1 MRKLDDD
8 GMRKLDDD
16 GMRNLLIAIVEQTV
30 KDYSDKNPGVR
41 SHASQFLNSEFFV
54 DICDILGLD
63 STVIKDI
70 LKKRGYKKCKKSNL
84 K

>member
-1 MRKLDDD
+1 MRKVDDN
-8 GMRKLDDD
+8 GVK
-16 GMRNLLIAIVEQTV
+16 NLLAAIVHQAIR
-30 KDYSDKNPGVR
+30 DYNIGNPGVR

-63 STVIKDI
+63 SSNIKDI
-70 LKKRGYKKCKKSNL
+70 LQKRGYKKCKKSNL

>member
-8 GMRKLDDD
+8 GVK
-16 GMRNLLIAIVEQTV
+16 NLLGAIINQAV
-30 KDYSDKNPGVR
+30 KDYSSKNPGIR
-41 SHASQFLNSEFFV
+41 SHASQFLNSSFFE

-63 STVIKDI
+63 SAVIKEF